1 MKNFNYYA
9 PTRIYF
15 GEGEIRNLSKEL
27 RKYGERVLMVYGGGS
42 IKKNGIYDAVI
53 EEIADEF
60 AVTEHGGVKPNPR
73 IAHVREGVTLARE
86 NDIDVILA
94 VGGGSTID
102 ASKAIAAAAKSN
114 ADAWDIVSGKARIRE
129 ALPIVVVLT
138 INATGSE
145 MNANSVISNEETK
158 EKIGFA
164 SEAVIPRASILD
176 PSYLYTLPAIQTA
189 AGSADTLS
197 HVYENYFQR
206 DENPVADALAEGIM
220 RTVMENTPVAIREPE
235 NYDARANLMWASTM
249 ALNRMT
255 SVGKTGSWS
264 CHAMEHELSA
274 YYDITHG
281 VGLAILTP
289 HWMRR
294 VLSDDT
300 LAKFVQYGKN
310 VFGLTGDD
318 REIAERAIEKTSE
331 FFLSVGIP
339 MHLKE
344 VGIDETH
351 LAEMA
356 AQAVKHGNFPNA
368 YVPLTEEDIEAIY
381 RAAL

>member
-1 MKNFNYYA
+1 
-9 PTRIYF
+9 
-15 GEGEIRNLSKEL
+15 
-27 RKYGERVLMVYGGGS
+27 
-42 IKKNGIYDAVI
+42 
-53 EEIADEF
+53 
-60 AVTEHGGVKPNPR
+60 
-73 IAHVREGVTLARE
+73 
-86 NDIDVILA
+86 
-94 VGGGSTID
+94 
-102 ASKAIAAAAKSN
+102 
-114 ADAWDIVSGKARIRE
+114 
-129 ALPIVVVLT
+129 
-138 INATGSE
+138 
-145 MNANSVISNEETK
+145 
-158 EKIGFA
+158 
-164 SEAVIPRASILD
+164 
-176 PSYLYTLPAIQTA
+176 
-189 AGSADTLS
+189 
-197 HVYENYFQR
+197 
-206 DENPVADALAEGIM
+206 M

-235 NYDARANLMWASTM
+235 NYDARANLMWSSTM

-289 HWMRR
+289 HWMRH

-300 LAKFVQYGKN
+300 MAKFVQYGKN

-331 FFLSVGIP
+331 FFRSTDIP

-356 AQAVKHGNFPNA
+356 AQAVKHGNFARA
-368 YVPLTEEDIEAIY
+368 YVPLTEKDIEAIY

>member
-42 IKKNGIYDAVI
+42 IKKNGIYDTVM
-53 EEIADEF
+53 EEISDEF

-73 IAHVREGVTLARE
+73 LSHVREGVTLARE

-220 RTVMENTPVAIREPE
+220 RTVMESTPVAIREPE

-289 HWMRR
+289 HWMRH

-300 LAKFVQYGKN
+300 MAKFVQYGKN

-344 VGIDETH
+344 VDIDETH

>member
-1 MKNFNYYA
+1 MKHFNYYA

-27 RKYGERVLMVYGGGS
+27 RKYGEHVLMVYGGGS
-42 IKKNGIYDAVI
+42 IKKNGIYDAVM

-60 AVTEHGGVKPNPR
+60 TVTEYGGVKPNPR

-114 ADAWDIVSGKARIRE
+114 ADAWDLVSGKARIRE

-331 FFLSVGIP
+331 FFRSTDIP

-356 AQAVKHGNFPNA
+356 AQAVKHGNFQNA

>member
-27 RKYGERVLMVYGGGS
+27 RKYGDHVLMVYGGGS
-42 IKKNGIYDAVI
+42 IKKNGIYDAVM

-60 AVTEHGGVKPNPR
+60 VVTEHGGVKPNPR
-73 IAHVREGVTLARE
+73 IAHVREGVTLAHE

-102 ASKAIAAAAKSN
+102 ASKAIAAAAKSD
-114 ADAWDIVSGKARIRE
+114 ADAWDLVSGKARIRE

-289 HWMRR
+289 HWMRH

-331 FFLSVGIP
+331 FFRSTDIP

-356 AQAVKHGNFPNA
+356 AQAVKHGNFARA
-368 YVPLTEEDIEAIY
+368 YVPLTEKDIEAIY

>member
-1 MKNFNYYA
+1 MKNFHYYA

-27 RKYGERVLMVYGGGS
+27 RKYGERVLFVYGGGS

-289 HWMRR
+289 HWMQR

-331 FFLSVGIP
+331 FFRSTDIP

>member
-15 GEGEIRNLSKEL
+15 GKGEIRNLSKEL

-42 IKKNGIYDAVI
+42 IKRTGIYDAVM
-53 EEIADEF
+53 EEISDEF
-60 AVTEHGGVKPNPR
+60 TVTEHGGVKPNPR
-73 IAHVREGVTLARE
+73 LSHVREGITLTRE
-86 NDIDVILA
+86 NDVDVILA

-102 ASKAIAAAAKSN
+102 ASKAIAAGAKST

-145 MNANSVISNEETK
+145 MNANAVISNEETK
-158 EKIGFA
+158 EKLGFA

-289 HWMRR
+289 HWMRH

-300 LAKFVQYGKN
+300 MEKFVQYGKN

-331 FFLSVGIP
+331 FFRSIDIP

-356 AQAVKHGNFPNA
+356 PQAVKHGNFARA
-368 YVPLTEEDIEAIY
+368 YVPLTEKDIETIY
-381 RAAL
+381 RNAL

>member
-27 RKYGERVLMVYGGGS
+27 RKYGERVLFVYGGGS
-42 IKKNGIYDAVI
+42 IKKNGIYDAVM

-331 FFLSVGIP
+331 FFRSTDIP

-356 AQAVKHGNFPNA
+356 AQAVKHGNFARA
-368 YVPLTEEDIEAIY
+368 YVPLTEKDIEAIY
-381 RAAL
+381 HAAL

>member
-15 GEGEIRNLSKEL
+15 GESEIRNLSKEL

-42 IKKNGIYDAVI
+42 IKKNGIYDAVM
-53 EEIADEF
+53 EEISDEF

-114 ADAWDIVSGKARIRE
+114 ADAWDLVSGKARIRE

-145 MNANSVISNEETK
+145 MNANSVISNEESK

-331 FFLSVGIP
+331 FFRSVGIP

-381 RAAL
+381 HAAL

>member
-1 MKNFNYYA
+1 
-9 PTRIYF
+9 
-15 GEGEIRNLSKEL
+15 
-27 RKYGERVLMVYGGGS
+27 
-42 IKKNGIYDAVI
+42 
-53 EEIADEF
+53 
-60 AVTEHGGVKPNPR
+60 
-73 IAHVREGVTLARE
+73 
-86 NDIDVILA
+86 
-94 VGGGSTID
+94 
-102 ASKAIAAAAKSN
+102 
-114 ADAWDIVSGKARIRE
+114 
-129 ALPIVVVLT
+129 
-138 INATGSE
+138 
-145 MNANSVISNEETK
+145 
-158 EKIGFA
+158 
-164 SEAVIPRASILD
+164 
-176 PSYLYTLPAIQTA
+176 
-189 AGSADTLS
+189 
-197 HVYENYFQR
+197 
-206 DENPVADALAEGIM
+206 M

-289 HWMRR
+289 HWMRH

-318 REIAERAIEKTSE
+318 SEIAERAIEKTSE
-331 FFLSVGIP
+331 FFRSTDIP

>member
-1 MKNFNYYA
+1 MKNFNYYG

-15 GEGEIRNLSKEL
+15 GQGEIRHLSKEL
-27 RKYGERVLMVYGGGS
+27 RKYGNRVLMVYGGGS
-42 IKKNGIYDAVI
+42 IKKNGIYDAVMD
-53 EEIADEF
+53 EIADEF
-60 AVTEHGGVKPNPR
+60 TVTEHGGVKPNPR
-73 IAHVREGVTLARE
+73 LSHVREGAKLAKE
-86 NDIDVILA
+86 SDIDVILA
-94 VGGGSTID
+94 VGGGSVID
-102 ASKAIAAAAKSN
+102 TSKAIAAVAKST
-114 ADAWDIVSGKARIRE
+114 ADAWDLIKGTARIRE

-145 MNANSVISNEETK
+145 MNANAVISNEETK

-197 HVYENYFQR
+197 HVYENYFQK
-206 DENPVADALAEGIM
+206 DKNPIADGLAEAIM
-220 RTVMENTPVAIREPE
+220 RTVMTNAPIAIREHD

-255 SVGKTGSWS
+255 SVGKSGAWS
-264 CHAMEHELSA
+264 CHDMEHELSA

-289 HWMRR
+289 HWMRHI
-294 VLSDDT
+294 LSEET
-300 LAKFVQYGKN
+300 QEKFVQYGKN

-318 REIAERAIEKTSE
+318 SDIAKHAIEKTAD
-331 FFLSVGIP
+331 FFQSIGIP
-339 MHLKE
+339 MQLRK
-344 VGIDETH
+344 VGIDETN
-351 LAEMA
+351 LKEMA
-356 AQAVKHGNFPNA
+356 SQAIKHGNYQKT
-368 YVPLTEEDIEAIY
+368 YVPLTEKDIEDIY

>member
-27 RKYGERVLMVYGGGS
+27 RKYGEHVLMVYGGGS
-42 IKKNGIYDAVI
+42 IKKNGIYDAVM
-53 EEIADEF
+53 EEISDEF

-102 ASKAIAAAAKSN
+102 TSKAIAAAAKSN

-164 SEAVIPRASILD
+164 SETVIPRASILD

-331 FFLSVGIP
+331 FFRSTDIP

-368 YVPLTEEDIEAIY
+368 YVPLTEEDIESIY